1 MKRSPDAKHVAKPV
15 SLKGCARGGT
25 QPFRLTGNRW
35 DSRSPVTI
43 EREQQSRFRT
53 EMTISAQYL
62 RETLLCRFDV
72 AGLLA
77 SQN

>member
-1 MKRSPDAKHVAKPV
+1 MNSRSKRETIVDAKHMEVD
-15 SLKGCARGGT
+15 GG
-25 QPFRLTGNRW
+25 
-35 DSRSPVTI
+35 SRSPVTI

-62 RETLLCRFDV
+62 RETLLWRFDV

-77 SQN
+77 SKN

>member
-1 MKRSPDAKHVAKPV
+1 MEVD
-15 SLKGCARGGT
+15 GG
-25 QPFRLTGNRW
+25 
-35 DSRSPVTI
+35 SRSPVTI

-62 RETLLCRFDV
+62 RETLLWRFDV

-77 SQN
+77 SKN